1 MFSLGRGAPLILAA
15 FICVALPPAPAG
27 ATGTITIHHSDGTL
41 NSYNDVDVRV
51 LSGSLFLT
59 SEDGDGTIVV
69 NRAACSY
76 QGKIIVCLPTS
87 AALVQDGAS
96 HALNLKS
103 GTIYLNYDDAAQPL
117 SRSSAK
123 LPPHSILLA
132 LSTRNGTVISVRG
145 RIDQVIKQ

>member
-1 MFSLGRGAPLILAA
+1 MLSLGRCAQLILAA
-15 FICVALPPAPAG
+15 IICVALSPVPAG

-41 NSYNDVDVRV
+41 SSYKDVDVRV

-96 HALNLKS
+96 HALDLKS
-103 GTIYLNYDDAAQPL
+103 GTIYMNYDDSAQPM

-123 LPPHSILLA
+123 LPAHSILLA